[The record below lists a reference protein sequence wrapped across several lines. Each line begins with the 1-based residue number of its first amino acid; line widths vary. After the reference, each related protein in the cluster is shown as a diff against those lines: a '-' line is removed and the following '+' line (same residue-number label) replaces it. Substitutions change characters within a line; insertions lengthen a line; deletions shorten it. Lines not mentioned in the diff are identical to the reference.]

1 MLAALG
7 TRLRDPVTWANAAQL
22 LKTTLAAVLAW
33 LLAVH
38 VFGIAQPFLAP
49 WAALLTVHAT
59 VLGTVRRGVEQVGA
73 SVIGVLVAFGAGQ
86 LFGPD
91 ALALAVAVL
100 IGLVVGSIRGVR
112 ADSTTAAATAV
123 VVLVT
128 GYSDDGGMLAARLL
142 DTGIGIAVGLLVNLI
157 VWPPL
162 RDRGAASAID
172 AIDDRIGELLC
183 EIAVALR
190 REREPAVDDWVAR
203 TVELDDDIKEAWR
216 VLGQARESGRLN
228 LRRATPKR
236 MQAADDFAA
245 ILRRLEQAV
254 AETRSMA
261 RTIGLAPWNWDRAFR
276 TPWLELLERTGSAV
290 STADPATL
298 AAIHADLDAFAG
310 DLDLD
315 ALPDR
320 FWPVSGALIVNLRNI
335 VEALGAV
342 ADAQPVAVP
351 SPAALPA

>member
-1 MLAALG
+1 MFAALR
-7 TRLRDPVTWANAAQL
+7 TRLRDPVTWTNAAQL
-22 LKTTLAAVLAW
+22 IKTALAAVIAW

-59 VLGTVRRGVEQVGA
+59 VLGSVRRGVEQVGA

-100 IGLVVGSIRGVR
+100 VGLIIGSLRGVR
-112 ADSTTAAATAV
+112 TDSTTAAATAV
-123 VVLVT
+123 VVLTT

-142 DTGIGIAVGLLVNLI
+142 DTGIGIAVGLLVNLL

-162 RDRGAASAID
+162 RDRGAAAAID
-172 AIDDRIGELLC
+172 AIDDRIGCLLC
-183 EIAVALR
+183 DIAAALR
-190 REREPAVDDWVAR
+190 RERDLPVDDWVAC
-203 TVELDDDIKEAWR
+203 TGELDDDIAEAWR
-216 VLGQARESGRLN
+216 VLGQAHESGRLN
-228 LRRATPKR
+228 PRRATPQR
-236 MQAADDFAA
+236 MRAADDFTA
-245 ILRRLEQAV
+245 ILRRLEQSV

-261 RTIGLAPWNWDRAFR
+261 RTIGLGPRDWDSAFR
-276 TPWLELLERTGSAV
+276 EPWLELLERTGAAV
-290 STADPATL
+290 SRADPATL
-298 AAIHADLDAFAG
+298 AAIHTDLDTFAG
-310 DLDLD
+310 DLDLE

-320 FWPVSGALIVNLRNI
+320 FWPVAGALLVNLRNI